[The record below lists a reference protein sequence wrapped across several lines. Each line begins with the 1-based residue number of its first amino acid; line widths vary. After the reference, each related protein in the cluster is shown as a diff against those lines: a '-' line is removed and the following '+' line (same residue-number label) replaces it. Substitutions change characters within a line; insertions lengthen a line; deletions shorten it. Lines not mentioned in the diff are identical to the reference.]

1 MEEKIDILLTTYNT
15 KIEYLKMQ
23 IDSILNQTYKNF
35 KLIISDDCSSEQE
48 VIKILKQY
56 EKQDNRIELYLQEK
70 NLGYTKNFE
79 FVLTKSTANYIA
91 FSDHDDIW
99 YPNKIEE
106 SLKILKEKNVDLVYC
121 DAKQI
126 DENGKVLHES
136 YLRYKNMPML
146 NENYQKE
153 ILPFSRHIAIGCSQ
167 LFTKRVKELM
177 IPFTENT
184 MAHDWHSLYIANAL
198 NGVYCIDKPLFGYR
212 LHGNNA
218 FGGRNFKQ
226 NVKIWKEKNGK
237 GYKSYLKYRHRAII
251 ETYLAGVL
259 MCENYRN
266 RVNEYIKVHS
276 EEIKRKSKNDFYEQL
291 EQEKDIINYFKNAQ
305 KSKILYL
312 PIHKYFKYLS
322 FKGMEK
328 RKYKEIMI
336 LHFPLISYLIFS
348 IA

>member
-1 MEEKIDILLTTYNT
+1 MEEKVDILLTTYNS

-23 IDSILNQTYKNF
+23 IDSILNQTYKDF
-35 KLIISDDCSSEQE
+35 KLIISDDCSTKEEVKEVLKEYEQ
-48 VIKILKQY
+48 K
-56 EKQDNRIELYLQEK
+56 DNRVQIYFQPQ

-79 FVLTKSTANYIA
+79 FVLTKSTADYIA

-126 DENGKVLHES
+126 DENGKTLHES
-136 YLRYKNMPML
+136 YLRYKNMPIL

-167 LFTKRVKELM
+167 LFTKRVKDLM
-177 IPFTENT
+177 IPFTEDT

-218 FGGRNFKQ
+218 FGGRSFKQ

-237 GYKSYLKYRHRAII
+237 GYKSYLKYRHRTIT

-259 MCENYRN
+259 MCEDYRN
-266 RVNEYIKVHS
+266 RVNDYTKTHS
-276 EEIKRKSKNDFYEQL
+276 NDFDKQIG
-291 EQEKDIINYFKNAQ
+291 QEKDVINYFKNAQ
-305 KSKILYL
+305 KSKFLYF

-322 FKGMEK
+322 FKGIKK

-336 LHFPLISYLIFS
+336 LHFPLLSYIIFS
-348 IA
+348 IV